1 MTEVW
6 CLLLSI
12 LYSVIGFVYIL
23 QAKIL
28 TPSFCECW
36 IISPPCPAFTDACYR
51 VFLHYY
57 IKEGDA
63 LNVGPKCNVTKLAAC
78 ISCIN
83 MPIMERI
90 LPWNL
95 RKPTEGRLCTSW
107 RAKSTWCT
115 HKTSES
121 FSDPRHPPDGP
132 PPASLWR
139 LCENNYAAL
148 IKLSQCSNFP
158 VAVNIIL
165 ALPHTSLVIIW

>member
-1 MTEVW
+1 MFITF
-6 CLLLSI
+6 
-12 LYSVIGFVYIL
+12 YSSVVGFVYILYFL

-36 IISPPCPAFTDACYR
+36 IISRPGPAFTDACYR

-83 MPIMERI
+83 MPITERI
-90 LPWNL
+90 LPGNL

-107 RAKSTWCT
+107 RAKSAWYT
-115 HKTSES
+115 HKTRES
-121 FSDPRHPPDGP
+121 SPDPRP
-132 PPASLWR
+132 PPAPRPAPPRCCDYVKIIMLLWS
-139 LCENNYAAL
+139 NY
-148 IKLSQCSNFP
+148 LSAQ
-158 VAVNIIL
+158 IL
-165 ALPHTSLVIIW
+165 LWP

>member
-1 MTEVW
+1 MFITFY
-6 CLLLSI
+6 S
-12 LYSVIGFVYIL
+12 SVIGFVYIL
-23 QAKIL
+23 HIIQAKIL

-36 IISPPCPAFTDACYR
+36 IISRPGPAFTDACYR

-90 LPWNL
+90 LPGNL

-107 RAKSTWCT
+107 RAKSTRYT
-115 HKTSES
+115 HKLEKVLPT
-121 FSDPRHPPDGP
+121 PATPQA
-132 PPASLWR
+132 PASLWR

-148 IKLSQCSNFP
+148 IKLFQCSNFA
-158 VAVNIIL
+158 VTVNIIL
-165 ALPHTSLVIIW
+165 ALPHTSPVIIW

>member
-1 MTEVW
+1 MFITF
-6 CLLLSI
+6 
-12 LYSVIGFVYIL
+12 YSLVVGFVYILYIL

-36 IISPPCPAFTDACYR
+36 IISPAGPAFTDACYR

-90 LPWNL
+90 LPGNL

-107 RAKSTWCT
+107 RAKSIWYT
-115 HKTSES
+115 HNTRES
-121 FSDPRHPPDGP
+121 SPYTPP
-132 PPASLWR
+132 PPAPPRCGDYVKIIMLLWS
-139 LCENNYAAL
+139 NY
-148 IKLSQCSNFP
+148 LSAQ
-158 VAVNIIL
+158 IL
-165 ALPHTSLVIIW
+165 LWP